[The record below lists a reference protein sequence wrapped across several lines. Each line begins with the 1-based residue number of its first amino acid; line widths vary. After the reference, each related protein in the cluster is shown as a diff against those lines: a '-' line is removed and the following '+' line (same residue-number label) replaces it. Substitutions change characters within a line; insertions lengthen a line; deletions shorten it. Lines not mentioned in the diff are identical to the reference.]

1 MEPMQIGG
9 FRIDVTG
16 VAMERSRASSARS
29 LLSANRR
36 DSAQATYLSWLL
48 LDPEPRPELS
58 ASIAAAVADGS
69 YWAPELEVSRLLVDD
84 HIALSS

>member
-1 MEPMQIGG
+1 MQIGG

-16 VAMERSRASSARS
+16 VAAERPRASSVRAP
-29 LLSANRR
+29 LQANRE
-36 DSAQATYLSWLL
+36 DSAERTYLSWVL

-69 YWAPELEVSRLLVDD
+69 YRAPELEVSRLLVDD
-84 HIALSS
+84 HIALTG